1 MFFGSKCVKVAKMCI
16 LHIYTR
22 ADVNTLMH
30 VFCGLMLKYGIFG
43 VLELSML
50 MLLTYYFYPLFFLSF
65 SIDK

>member
-30 VFCGLMLKYGIFG
+30 VFCGLMLKYGIFWSFRT
-43 VLELSML
+43 LNANALNLLFLSL
-50 MLLTYYFYPLFFLSF
+50 IFPLFFQ
-65 SIDK
+65 